1 MASRGRPSKRGT
13 PFDRLIKQQC
23 QKGMIH
29 YSVILSYP
37 VIILS
42 SSNCTDI
49 VYFSFNL
56 GRFGVGVNK
65 SAGMVH
71 GKWGSTSFT
80 SMRTVNGIGSKIET
94 SSNYQSNNIYD
105 PDVEAPKQKDWP
117 PQEQQPKVNNTSV
130 YNAPRPKKFF
140 KSRDTAPQSHE
151 KVLEANLG
159 KISDTNTQNK
169 VTSLPTT
176 GK

>member
-1 MASRGRPSKRGT
+1 MSKRY
-13 PFDRLIKQQC
+13 DSL
-23 QKGMIH
+23 
-29 YSVILSYP
+29 SVIKSYQCGLSF
-37 VIILS
+37 I
-42 SSNCTDI
+42 SSNSTDI
-49 VYFSFNL
+49 VYFSLYL

-105 PDVEAPKQKDWP
+105 PDVEVPKQRDWP

-140 KSRDTAPQSHE
+140 KSRDTAPPSHE
-151 KVLEANLG
+151 KGPEANLG
-159 KISDTNTQNK
+159 QISDTNTQK
-169 VTSLPTT
+169 KITSLPTT

>member
-1 MASRGRPSKRGT
+1 MSKRYDSL
-13 PFDRLIKQQC
+13 FNVFLVIKVVL
-23 QKGMIH
+23 
-29 YSVILSYP
+29 VILIGSK
-37 VIILS
+37 S
-42 SSNCTDI
+42 TDI
-49 VYFSFNL
+49 AYFSFNQ

-105 PDVEAPKQKDWP
+105 PDVEVPKQRDWP

-140 KSRDTAPQSHE
+140 KSRDTAPQSHD
-151 KVLEANLG
+151 KVPEANLG
-159 KISDTNTQNK
+159 QISDTNTQK
-169 VTSLPTT
+169 KITSLPTT

>member
-1 MASRGRPSKRGT
+1 MSKRYDS
-13 PFDRLIKQQC
+13 F
-23 QKGMIH
+23 
-29 YSVILSYP
+29 SVIKSYQCGL
-37 VIILS
+37 II
-42 SSNCTDI
+42 SSNSTNI
-49 VYFSFNL
+49 VYIYLYL

-105 PDVEAPKQKDWP
+105 PDVEVPKQRDWP

-140 KSRDTAPQSHE
+140 KSRDTAPPSHE
-151 KVLEANLG
+151 KGPEANLG
-159 KISDTNTQNK
+159 QISDTNTQK
-169 VTSLPTT
+169 KITSLPTT